1 MANYSKHEAQDWAWE
16 TLKGQWT
23 TFVTPFTADD
33 NIDEESIRA
42 NIQRARALGTTGG
55 GCTWGM
61 GEFWSLSFAERCQVM
76 DVVASEAAGVWP
88 IAAHVTHTSFKDMIA
103 LADRAENNG
112 FDLLVVAPP
121 YMVTNTED
129 QVIEFV
135 NGLADHSNLAI
146 MFYNSPQFGMVMSPE
161 GLDQICS
168 IPSVVGVKEAS
179 FNQQISI
186 KTHITTGSNAIIST
200 PDEWIFAKGKEL
212 GFQQHVMFANT
223 SDWRFDLPG
232 RNNYV
237 QFIDRATQGDLDQE
251 FYDRHISDIKAISDK
266 WWGYTVQKSGGA
278 LPVAMIKHWGELLGL
293 KSGHVRKPL
302 NDLTYQEKSELKKDL
317 ESVGLIAKPE
327 EVASID
333 TRNHAAWLN
342 NADAGS
348 SGMMLLVSAQNM
360 DEVYEAD
367 KGGADIIDVKN
378 LQEAAVGSAHR
389 SLVAEARKEIAAK
402 KHVSVT
408 LGVVPNQAGTVAMA
422 VHAAAVMDAT
432 SVKVGFIETDYD
444 EAVFILRECRRALK
458 GFGTKLIG
466 SLFADNVLY
475 ENGLDPLLMVQ
486 LAMDGECDGFLID
499 TLVKDGRNLFD
510 FIPEPQLKK
519 MVLEAKQAGLST
531 ALSGHLKLD
540 NLDELARI
548 NPDIVGVRGAVC
560 SSGDRDRTVAW
571 EAVAH
576 FNAQLDVRKTG
587 QMDVYAGHSNGNNGH
602 VNGYANGHVNG
613 YSNGNGHTNG
623 NGASPVNDSGWA
635 IIDGRGKNCAGVIAA
650 LAKQIEGDNS
660 SFVEVIL
667 ADALNIYDVLGWAE
681 QAGHKL
687 ITKRVDE
694 SGNTRI
700 LIQPHALIPAN

>member
-360 DEVYEAD
+360 DEVHEAD

-378 LQEAAVGSAHR
+378 LQEAAVGSAHP

-408 LGVVPNQAGTVAMA
+408 LGVVPNQAA
-422 VHAAAVMDAT
+422 VSYPHLPLPT
-432 SVKVGFIETDYD
+432 IYSV
-444 EAVFILRECRRALK
+444 
-458 GFGTKLIG
+458 
-466 SLFADNVLY
+466 
-475 ENGLDPLLMVQ
+475 
-486 LAMDGECDGFLID
+486 
-499 TLVKDGRNLFD
+499 
-510 FIPEPQLKK
+510 
-519 MVLEAKQAGLST
+519 
-531 ALSGHLKLD
+531 
-540 NLDELARI
+540 
-548 NPDIVGVRGAVC
+548 
-560 SSGDRDRTVAW
+560 
-571 EAVAH
+571 
-576 FNAQLDVRKTG
+576 
-587 QMDVYAGHSNGNNGH
+587 
-602 VNGYANGHVNG
+602 
-613 YSNGNGHTNG
+613 
-623 NGASPVNDSGWA
+623 
-635 IIDGRGKNCAGVIAA
+635 
-650 LAKQIEGDNS
+650 
-660 SFVEVIL
+660 
-667 ADALNIYDVLGWAE
+667 
-681 QAGHKL
+681 
-687 ITKRVDE
+687 
-694 SGNTRI
+694 
-700 LIQPHALIPAN
+700 